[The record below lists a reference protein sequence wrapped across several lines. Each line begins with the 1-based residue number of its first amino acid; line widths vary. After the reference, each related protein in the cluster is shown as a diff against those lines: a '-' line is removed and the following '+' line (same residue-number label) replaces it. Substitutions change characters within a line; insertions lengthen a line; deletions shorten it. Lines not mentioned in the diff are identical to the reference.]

1 MQHMS
6 VAESMIVGFAWQ
18 YYLPNQLDYNDIS
31 KSYSK
36 EMLNLVGNNLRIFV
50 DEYNLQIKKFPRDVT
65 QGPCV
70 DSNPPSL
77 PLTTQEVEDYLQ
89 IIFKSNEWKSKL
101 TDLKYFICDP
111 HYNPM
116 GKKQITKTFQCHKTK
131 DRLYRFLYDL
141 ECRLPNTLHHP
152 PETEL
157 ESSKREP
164 LNDIHNTAT
173 NTRDGRSESM
183 CPMFVYLDFVWYS
196 SVAMYI
202 GMQIQKLK
210 RDLTTLNQQIGVDKL
225 QIDCLNKT
233 IIRLEKQIVKLQ
245 TFHGMKTSD
254 LKERI
259 QQRFIHDPVSFKQ
272 FVVDLS
278 KSKALRKNIK
288 VIETKDEIKSSVVE
302 QDTYQIQGNRIRIAL
317 QTVRGKMSN
326 ESIDGMKNAIDGVPV
341 LCLNKNEAVTV
352 QYEYP
357 TKATMT
363 STQVTALVH
372 KWLNCHPYYKHEY
385 GLYSNGLDTFA
396 WQKPHSTLSDPAECM
411 RQYLGL
417 CISNPITST
426 TFRHHLK
433 NNVKSFI
440 PVLIGKID
448 GFPSCCYTYRS
459 CTAFSLSWSGWYN
472 NSNYHNIPYTL
483 CADNDDQNI
492 LYIRHE
498 VERLQTINNKRDL
511 IVPYNGDHY
520 RVSFRDTP
528 IMVKYIYSYAMVLR
542 TYGML
547 YKHSV
552 LCS

>member
-1 MQHMS
+1 MASNDRSSNQRNLRKGRICQTGSCPPNPSTKKVKVSRSSHQFYNLVNVGFQGFGLHNKRNKVSLSYRHIQWQFDKSRMQHMS

-183 CPMFVYLDFVWYS
+183 
-196 SVAMYI
+196 
-202 GMQIQKLK
+202 QIQKLK

-341 LCLNKNEAVTV
+341 LCLNKNGMHVFCLV
-352 QYEYP
+352 C
-357 TKATMT
+357 
-363 STQVTALVH
+363 ALLILIRLVVMFM
-372 KWLNCHPYYKHEY
+372 C
-385 GLYSNGLDTFA
+385 LYD
-396 WQKPHSTLSDPAECM
+396 M
-411 RQYLGL
+411 
-417 CISNPITST
+417 
-426 TFRHHLK
+426 
-433 NNVKSFI
+433 
-440 PVLIGKID
+440 
-448 GFPSCCYTYRS
+448 
-459 CTAFSLSWSGWYN
+459 
-472 NSNYHNIPYTL
+472 
-483 CADNDDQNI
+483 
-492 LYIRHE
+492 
-498 VERLQTINNKRDL
+498 
-511 IVPYNGDHY
+511 
-520 RVSFRDTP
+520 
-528 IMVKYIYSYAMVLR
+528 
-542 TYGML
+542 
-547 YKHSV
+547 
-552 LCS
+552 